1 MRIVCGEVLWGLV
14 LALNIFQ
21 CQSGPRNQMQ
31 NPWLKMCV
39 CVCMSV
45 CDKDTFLVNALLK
58 VPDDVCK
65 GGSVT

>member
-1 MRIVCGEVLWGLV
+1 
-14 LALNIFQ
+14 
-21 CQSGPRNQMQ
+21 MQ

-58 VPDDVCK
+58 VSDDVCK